1 MKKKIKEIIEEIQI
15 KENLTL
21 SEVFRKYPHLEK
33 LQKEE
38 LFEMQSLNEKKL
50 LKG

>member
-1 MKKKIKEIIEEIQI
+1 MKKISKIIEEIQI

-21 SEVFRKYPHLEK
+21 TEVFRKYPHLEK

-38 LFEMQSLNEKKL
+38 LFEKQELNEKQL